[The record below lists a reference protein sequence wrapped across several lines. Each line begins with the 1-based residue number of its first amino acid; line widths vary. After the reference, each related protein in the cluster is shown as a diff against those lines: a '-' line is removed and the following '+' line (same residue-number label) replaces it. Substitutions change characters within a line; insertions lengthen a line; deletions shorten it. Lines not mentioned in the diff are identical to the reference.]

1 MSSQSTLNTGS
12 VGSLW
17 RYAVKSMRG
26 EELDEALVNDG
37 GIFGDRAYA
46 VIDPSNGRVASA
58 KLPRKWSKLVDLSA
72 SLEKPR
78 RSGDQ
83 VPPVRITWPDGASI
97 TSNDEDA
104 GTLLSEH
111 LGRPVVLASS
121 PPESASVERLDPFE
135 TDETISDIG
144 PLMMR
149 GRFSDYAAVHLLTT
163 ATLERLGELYPQ
175 GRFDVRR
182 FRPNVVVETTLT
194 EKGFVENAW
203 VGRTV
208 AVGDEV
214 RLRITDPTPRC
225 AIPTLAQG
233 DLPRDPGI
241 LRAIAE
247 HNRVGI
253 PVLEGEVLPS
263 AGVYAFVVQGGTI
276 RRGDPV
282 RVE

>member
-1 MSSQSTLNTGS
+1 MSSQSTNKTGS
-12 VGSLW
+12 VRSLW

-58 KLPRKWSKLVDLSA
+58 KLPRKWSKLVGLSA
-72 SLEKPR
+72 CLVEPR
-78 RSGDQ
+78 RSGDP
-83 VPPVRITWPDGASI
+83 VPPVRITSPDGASV
-97 TSNDEDA
+97 TSDDEDA
-104 GTLLSEH
+104 AALLSEQ
-111 LGRPVVLASS
+111 LGLPVVLTTSR
-121 PPESASVERLDPFE
+121 PESASVERLDPLA
-135 TDETISDIG
+135 TDESILDIG
-144 PLMMR
+144 ALMME

-175 GRFDVRR
+175 GLFDVRR
-182 FRPNVVVETTLT
+182 FRPNVVVETTSA
-194 EKGFVENAW
+194 ERGFVENAW

-225 AIPTLAQG
+225 AIPTLGQG
-233 DLPRDPGI
+233 DLPKDPGI
-241 LRAIAE
+241 LRAIAK
-247 HNRVGI
+247 HNRVLM
-253 PVLEGEVLPS
+253 PLMGEVLPS
-263 AGVYAFVVQGGTI
+263 AGVYAFVVQGGTV

-282 RVE
+282 RIE

>member
-1 MSSQSTLNTGS
+1 MSSQSTNDTGS

-58 KLPRKWSKLVDLSA
+58 KLPRKWSKLVGLSA
-72 SLEKPR
+72 CLVEPR
-78 RSGDQ
+78 RSGDP
-83 VPPVRITWPDGASI
+83 VPPVRITSPDGASI
-97 TSNDEDA
+97 TSDEDA
-104 GTLLSEH
+104 GALLSEQ
-111 LGRPVVLASS
+111 LGLPVVLTTSR
-121 PPESASVERLDPFE
+121 PESASVERLDPFL

-144 PLMMR
+144 RHMMK
-149 GRFSDYAAVHLLTT
+149 GRFSDYAAVHLITT

-175 GRFDVRR
+175 GLFDVRR
-182 FRPNVVVETTLT
+182 FRPNVVVETTSA
-194 EKGFVENAW
+194 ERGFVENAW

-225 AIPTLAQG
+225 AIPTLGHGGPSERSGNPAGDSQAQSG
-233 DLPRDPGI
+233 SNASNGGSLAQCGCLRFCRPG
-241 LRAIAE
+241 R
-247 HNRVGI
+247 N
-253 PVLEGEVLPS
+253 
-263 AGVYAFVVQGGTI
+263 GTQ
-276 RRGDPV
+276 R
-282 RVE
+282 